1 MYLLEFN
8 TTIKENKITICLSYH
23 LLTNGKIMN
32 EGKIYEIIYDEFNTN
47 YSLYEIAQHI
57 LNALQPYCFEV
68 SITPPEKGF
77 NYSYKAI
84 VRK

>member
-1 MYLLEFN
+1 MNLLEFS
-8 TTIKENKITICLSYH
+8 TTIKENKIKICLSYH
-23 LLTNGKIMN
+23 LLTNGKIMD
-32 EGKIYEIIYDEFNTN
+32 EGKIYEIIYDEFNTD

-68 SITPPEKGF
+68 SIMPQNKGF
-77 NYSYKAI
+77 NYDQTVI